1 MWSATNKHSWRV
13 YELSLG
19 AGDPGAEREPN
30 HKPRTGGLL
39 LGDGCQ
45 CNGTR
50 AEECDGTTPYPDA
63 CGEPGGHRGILVT
76 DCQLASTAAL
86 PLSPVPPIYNFPPP
100 DVSVVTARLACT
112 RRHMERLAASVE
124 GEFFSDSEQGDDRHT
139 DWCVP
144 SSVAGGWS
152 PRSAALPTPAPSH
165 QLPAG
170 LLLLLLLS
178 SVSSEH

>member
-1 MWSATNKHSWRV
+1 MCVMALPHIRTH
-13 YELSLG
+13 
-19 AGDPGAEREPN
+19 AEN
-30 HKPRTGGLL
+30 L
-39 LGDGCQ
+39 
-45 CNGTR
+45 
-50 AEECDGTTPYPDA
+50 
-63 CGEPGGHRGILVT
+63 GGHRGDPRRALPARVHGG
-76 DCQLASTAAL
+76 ASTL
-86 PLSPVPPIYNFPPP
+86 TSPPDSQFSSS

-124 GEFFSDSEQGDDRHT
+124 GKLFDSEQGDGRHT

-165 QLPAG
+165 QLPVG
-170 LLLLLLLS
+170 LAAAPLLLS